1 MDASKVNYL
10 AALVAALSSFLIGG
24 LWYSPILFAKAWM
37 RETGLTD
44 QQLRSGVARTFATAF
59 VLSLVMA
66 VNLGLFLGARAGV
79 AWGATAGAL
88 AGVGWA
94 AASLAVIYLFERRS
108 LTLILIDGGYQAVAF
123 TVMGAIIG
131 AWPA

>member
-37 RETGLTD
+37 RETGLSD
-44 QQLRSGVARTFATAF
+44 EQLRTGVARTFVSAF

-66 VNLGLFLGARAGV
+66 LNPASSWARPPASPGAPPRAPSPGS
-79 AWGATAGAL
+79 AGRR
-88 AGVGWA
+88 
-94 AASLAVIYLFERRS
+94 RRS
-108 LTLILIDGGYQAVAF
+108 PSSTCSSAAR
-123 TVMGAIIG
+123 
-131 AWPA
+131 